1 MDLVTVFVVM
11 LIGVV
16 YSWAIYNI
24 PLLVVGVRKCRREK
38 RHGEAGAQR
47 SGEEHV
53 QQQLPRFS
61 VVIPARSEE
70 RVLPRLF
77 RAILNQNY
85 PKENLEVIVVEDGS
99 TDGTVGICKQF
110 IKKNTGLMT
119 LVHGD
124 ESRGKP
130 SALNR
135 GLKAAQGDIIAVFD
149 ADNVPEEDALWNA
162 AEYFQ
167 DASVAALQG
176 RMLTVN
182 SEVNMLTKFVSYEE
196 AAWCEAYLRGRDA
209 LDLFVHLR
217 GSCEFVRREVLERV
231 GGWREDYLSDDFEL
245 SARLT
250 EQGYRIKYAPD
261 VRSWQESPQS
271 LRGMFHQRARW
282 FRGAMEVAMSY
293 GRLMRKPSRK
303 TLDAEVTLLAPFV
316 LILSLLS
323 YLLCPFTIANLGGSI
338 LLVISVIG
346 WALLTVTIF
355 AGAVALLY
363 VARPKKLSDLL
374 WAPFIYAY
382 WVFQVFLA
390 MWALVRILC
399 RKPQQWKKTPRHGT
413 VTLTDRSSHLQ
424 SEENG

>member
-250 EQGYRIKYAPD
+250 EKGYRIKYAPD
-261 VRSWQESPQS
+261 VRSWQESPQG
-271 LRGMFHQRARW
+271 LRAMFHQRARW

-323 YLLCPFTIANLGGSI
+323 YLLGPFTIANLGGSI
-338 LLVISVIG
+338 LFVISVIG

-413 VTLTDRSSHLQ
+413 VTLTDRSSHQQ
-424 SEENG
+424 SEESG